1 MRKTGIISSGSLHN
15 VYRRKPYAHGILRI
29 TVMDNNMFADFMIQQ
44 TLAIALEDR
53 TLPDEYQLFF
63 SLAC

>member
-1 MRKTGIISSGSLHN
+1 
-15 VYRRKPYAHGILRI
+15 
-29 TVMDNNMFADFMIQQ
+29 MDNNMFADFMIQQ

-63 SLAC
+63 HWPASTVWHLFGEFSSEGGEVVRS